1 MAIYQS
7 EFEKF
12 QLEMRAKHPEWES
25 EQREGM
31 SLLWNKKVNFAEL
44 KVFREATEQQ
54 NPYPYDV
61 HFE

>member
-12 QLEMRAKHPEWES
+12 QLEMRSKHPEWES
-25 EQREGM
+25 EQRQGM

-44 KVFREATEQQ
+44 EAFRKVADKQ
-54 NPYPYDV
+54 NSYPYDV
-61 HFE
+61 NFD